1 MKDVLTMIMAG
12 GLGDRLFPLTRDRAK
27 PAVPFGGIYRLID
40 FTLSNCINSNMR
52 KIVVLTQYKSLS
64 LERHLRLGWNIF
76 DSELDEYIF
85 PISPQMRIN
94 GDWYKGTADS
104 IYQNLYFAD
113 TVNPEYFL
121 ILSAD
126 HIYNMDYS
134 RMLEFHKEKGADAT
148 VGTIEIDQSEAS
160 RFGIMN
166 ANQIER
172 IIGFQEKPEK
182 IKPSFDNYKLLYANM
197 GIYIFNSNVLR
208 EFLEEDAHKD
218 ETHHDFGEDII
229 PEMIRSSMKV
239 FAYNF
244 IDEQKKKPKYWRD
257 VGTIDAYYEANMDM
271 IRANPGLDLYDT
283 DWPIRTYQGQYP
295 PAKMV
300 FTLENSGKRFGTCMD
315 SIVSGGCNIK
325 GGRVQNSLLSPR
337 VNIDSYSQIR
347 DSILMENVNIGSYC
361 KIKRAIIDK
370 GVNIPSGTEIGYD
383 IEEDKKR
390 FFVTDSGIVVIARRM
405 TVPPSKTRAPYKYNI
420 LDSIHNI
427 NASNW

>member
-12 GLGDRLFPLTRDRAK
+12 GFGDRLFPLTKDRAK

-64 LERHLRLGWNIF
+64 LERHLRVGWNIF

-85 PISPQMRIN
+85 PIPPQMRIN

-113 TVNPEYFL
+113 TVKPEYFL

-134 RMLEFHKEKGADAT
+134 KMLEFHKEKGADAT
-148 VGTIEIDQSEAS
+148 VGTIEINQSEAS
-160 RFGIMN
+160 RFGIMKV
-166 ANQIER
+166 NQMRR
-172 IIGFQEKPEK
+172 IVDFEEKPEK
-182 IKPSFDNYKLLYANM
+182 IESSFDNHKTLYANM
-197 GIYIFNSNVLR
+197 GIYIFNSDVLS

-218 ETHHDFGEDII
+218 KTNHDFGKDII
-229 PEMIRSSMKV
+229 PEMIRSVRV

-244 IDEQKKKPKYWRD
+244 NDKQSKEPKYWRD

-271 IRANPGLDLYDT
+271 VRDDPGLDLYDA

-300 FTLENSGKRFGTCMD
+300 FTLGNPGKRFGICMD
-315 SIVSGGCNIK
+315 SIVSGGCTIK
-325 GGRVQNSLLSPR
+325 GGRVQNSLLSPQ
-337 VNIDSYSQIR
+337 VHIDTYSQIR

-361 KIKRAIIDK
+361 KIKRVIIDK
-370 GVNIPSGTEIGYD
+370 GVNIPSETEIGYNL
-383 IEEDKKR
+383 EEDKKR

-405 TVPPSKTRAPYKYNI
+405 IVPSPKTRAPHKDNI
-420 LDSIHNI
+420 FDSINHI
-427 NASNW
+427 NVANW